1 MMRLKQRRVAR
12 IVWSDPL
19 LLGKRGFFLLGP
31 VMLIVCQFPICDGR
45 PFSPTGTSRLSD
57 PPWPLPTPGT
67 NFVRCF
73 GPVERRRRGGHEV
86 FVDEV
91 FYASASGAL
100 KFQHLER
107 QELGTGP
114 ATFRPYC
121 AFRRLFCNGS
131 AVVRLEVG
139 ITDRTLTAGSPVR
152 LYGHHVEKI
161 VLDLLELPVQVT
173 QFMAD
178 PVVCSLWGTGKPV
191 ADLYASATAA
201 VGRESS
207 GSANRLVVA
216 GEPLL
221 LIEYTADEIQ
231 SLPERAQA
239 VDPQRIGGANL
250 SFLWLE
256 YRRRRFGLWFLRRD
270 AVDAAFGRR
279 LRLGLLRLH
288 AEHQVLKYVLSLLS
302 KGVIGYAP
310 HTDAGNAFDAY
321 LNEATRVLLR
331 RNHAGL
337 SQAAIREVIAAYQ
350 LVANLDEQSLLAEKL
365 EQVRRQ
371 IRRKVVAY
379 TRPASSP
386 GALPAGFQPQV
397 QVMVEKGEAVSVFI
411 SYSHQDAKYLQSNSL
426 LGFISGLAREHFNF
440 WYDERIETGD
450 LWDDR
455 ICEEINRADIA
466 LILVSQAF
474 LNSRYCQDKEVVR
487 FVEGRRQSGLKTY
500 PIILS
505 PCDWNSYPWLAAT
518 QFQPRIGTIETSFRD
533 GGKRKALYLKI
544 LEELREL
551 GNSIRAKR

>member
-1 MMRLKQRRVAR
+1 
-12 IVWSDPL
+12 
-19 LLGKRGFFLLGP
+19 
-31 VMLIVCQFPICDGR
+31 MLIVCQFPICDGR
-45 PFSPTGTSRLSD
+45 LFSSTGTSRLSD

-91 FYASASGAL
+91 FYSSAHRAL
-100 KFQHLER
+100 KFEHLEK
-107 QELGTGP
+107 QVLGRRPTGFKP
-114 ATFRPYC
+114 LCT
-121 AFRRLFCNGS
+121 FRRLFCTGS

-139 ITDRTLTAGSPVR
+139 ITDRSPGIATPQRQLRGRQV
-152 LYGHHVEKI
+152 VKI

-173 QFMAD
+173 QFMAE
-178 PVVCSLWGTGKPV
+178 PVVCSLWMAGKPV

-201 VGRESS
+201 VGSESS
-207 GSANRLVVA
+207 GDANRLVLA

-256 YRRRRFGLWFLRRD
+256 YRRRQFGLWFLRRD
-270 AVDAAFGRR
+270 TVDAAFGRR

-288 AEHQVLKYVLSLLS
+288 AEHQVLKHALSLLA

-310 HTDAGNAFDAY
+310 HTDAANAFDTY

-379 TRPASSP
+379 TRPAFSP

-397 QVMVEKGEAVSVFI
+397 MVEKGEVVHVFI
-411 SYSHQDAKYLQSNSL
+411 SYCHQDAKYLQSNSL
-426 LGFISGLAREHFNF
+426 LGFISGLARERFDF
-440 WYDERIETGD
+440 WYDDRIETGD

-455 ICEEINRADIA
+455 IREEINRANIA

-474 LNSRYCQDKEVVR
+474 LNSRYCQDEEVMM
-487 FVEGRRQSGLKTY
+487 FVEERRQSGLKTY

-505 PCDWNSYPWLAAT
+505 PCDWGSYPWLAAT
-518 QFQPRIGTIETSFRD
+518 RFQPRSGSIETSFKD
-533 GGKRKALYLKI
+533 VGKRKALYLEI
-544 LEELREL
+544 LHELREL
-551 GNSIRAKR
+551 GNSIRASRAR